1 VTLPPILLPLAVEW
15 VILVTS
21 LVPLLARNRGDR
33 RPNIAIFSLFASLA
47 SAVIASLL
55 ALGIA
60 VEYVVDLWQKL
71 NATPVAKRSIS
82 ETLQSIGVS
91 FAPWLL
97 LAVAGITI
105 ALINLRLEPQIQAAR
120 EAHPQIAQLLK
131 PVGRFAGRD
140 YFSVGASA
148 YLSFT
153 TKLDDRQVIVIS
165 TAALQGLEKNQLDAI
180 LWHEIAHIELGHHR
194 LKVMAQLLQS
204 ITPRIAASK
213 TLVVE
218 LARLCEI
225 SADNYAAKRVSRE
238 VIDQTRALFA

>member
-1 VTLPPILLPLAVEW
+1 MTLPPLLLPLAVEW
-15 VILVTS
+15 VILVTT
-21 LVPLLARNRGDR
+21 LVPQVARNRGDR
-33 RPNIAIFSLFASLA
+33 HPNLAIFSLFAALT
-47 SAVIASLL
+47 SAGLASLL
-55 ALGIA
+55 ALVIA
-60 VEYVVDLWQKL
+60 AQYVFQLWQEL
-71 NATPVAKRSIS
+71 NATPPAERDPTH
-82 ETLQSIGVS
+82 TLQSLGVS

-120 EAHPQIAQLLK
+120 EAHPKIAQLLT
-131 PVGRFAGRD
+131 PAGRFAGRE

-153 TKLDDRQVIVIS
+153 TRLDGRQVIVIS
-165 TAALQGLEKNQLDAI
+165 TAALNQLKQEQLDAV
-180 LWHEIAHIELGHHR
+180 LWHELAHIRRGHHR

-218 LARLCEI
+218 LARLSEI
-225 SADNYAAKRVSRE
+225 AADNYAAKRVSRE